1 MSDPGLRFSESSSLV
16 SHAVSLIEDKPQHTS
31 KIAGR
36 VFGLSNGPPGLAARL
51 VFELLAE
58 DHRVAVDGDGV
69 WRPAYPSHEAVES

>member
-16 SHAVSLIEDKPQHTS
+16 SHAVSLIEEKPRHTS

-51 VFELLAE
+51 VFELLPS
-58 DHRVAVDGDGV
+58 RLPS
-69 WRPAYPSHEAVES
+69 WMWRRPAFRSHEAAES